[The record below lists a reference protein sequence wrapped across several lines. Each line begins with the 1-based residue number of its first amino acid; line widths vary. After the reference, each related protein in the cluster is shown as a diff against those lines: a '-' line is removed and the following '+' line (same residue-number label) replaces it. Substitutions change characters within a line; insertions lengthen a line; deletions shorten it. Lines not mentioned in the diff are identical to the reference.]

1 MCEDLKQGAIQT
13 KYDDIVKIRKAI
25 TLRSVDAVKSSIGK
39 DLPIG
44 TIISENIIPV
54 LVEGVKCNSPKVQ
67 FECAWILSNIATGTE
82 DQVVFTS
89 CYEWLDA
96 RSDVFRSY
104 SRVPLTAGEYEGQGL
119 HPDRGVVPWQPVR

>member
-1 MCEDLKQGAIQT
+1 MKQGNIQT

-25 TLRSVDAVKSSIGK
+25 TLRITGMVISSLGK

-82 DQVVFTS
+82 DQVVVWSTMN
-89 CYEWLDA
+89 
-96 RSDVFRSY
+96 R
-104 SRVPLTAGEYEGQGL
+104 
-119 HPDRGVVPWQPVR
+119 

>member
-1 MCEDLKQGAIQT
+1 MCEDLKQGAIQA

-25 TLRSVDAVKSSIGK
+25 TLRSVDAVKSSLGK

-54 LVEGVKCNSPKVQ
+54 LVEGVRCSSPKVQ

-82 DQVVFTS
+82 DQVV
-89 CYEWLDA
+89 LRIA
-96 RSDVFRSY
+96 MN
-104 SRVPLTAGEYEGQGL
+104 G
-119 HPDRGVVPWQPVR
+119 